1 MQIFDLLGWV
11 KRPGNKI
18 VQISIFRLNL
28 VNLVFSYD
36 LSDTKDG
43 LRSERNGFI
52 LWGTSAPF
60 DKNSNEQFR
69 ASGPSCSYLVAGL
82 LPPGGPEAN
91 GVEYLIKMIT
101 YIAHLFLI

>member
-1 MQIFDLLGWV
+1 MHIFDLLGWV

-18 VQISIFRLNL
+18 VQITIFRLNL

-43 LRSERNGFI
+43 LRSERNVIFI
-52 LWGTSAPF
+52 LWGTSAPC

-69 ASGPSCSYLVAGL
+69 ARGSFCSYLVAGL
-82 LPPGGPEAN
+82 LPPGGLEAN
-91 GVEYLIKMIT
+91 GVEYLLKK
-101 YIAHLFLI
+101 